1 MASVLH
7 LGNIHFAADEE
18 SNAQVTTEN
27 QLKYLTRV
35 SGLRSRRGQS
45 RAGEGEFA
53 LTVPTPS
60 LGSCWAWKAPH
71 CGKP

>member
-7 LGNIHFAADEE
+7 LGNIHFAADED

-35 SGLRSRRGQS
+35 SL
-45 RAGEGEFA
+45 AGEGMGGA
-53 LTVPTPS
+53 LRREAPAPHYVRS
-60 LGSCWAWKAPH
+60 ILGSSLVWKAQH
-71 CGKP
+71 LGKP